1 MKAMEGLNKEDL
13 KIGDMDEGSIDE
25 YLNLCSKA
33 LVGEETDEIR
43 ESVVGDS
50 VQYLDRVMQRFER
63 RLITATTE
71 SLK

>member
-1 MKAMEGLNKEDL
+1 
-13 KIGDMDEGSIDE
+13 MDEGSIDE
-25 YLNLCSKA
+25 YLNFCGKA
-33 LVGEETDEIR
+33 LVGEETEEIR
-43 ESVVGDS
+43 ESDVGDS